1 MTSVFLKRGAASDLL
16 QNGAWPPACPLG
28 KAPTVGSGCFFCGIG
43 KGKGKR
49 NNSQLFFVELC
60 CGACC
65 GSNDLLTFFFLSAP
79 TVAFFIIRSRH
90 VFSKGEKACFGGFP
104 SVKEF

>member
-49 NNSQLFFVELC
+49 NNSQLFLWSFAAGHVV
-60 CGACC
+60 GAMIY
-65 GSNDLLTFFFLSAP
+65 SHSFF
-79 TVAFFIIRSRH
+79 
-90 VFSKGEKACFGGFP
+90 
-104 SVKEF
+104 